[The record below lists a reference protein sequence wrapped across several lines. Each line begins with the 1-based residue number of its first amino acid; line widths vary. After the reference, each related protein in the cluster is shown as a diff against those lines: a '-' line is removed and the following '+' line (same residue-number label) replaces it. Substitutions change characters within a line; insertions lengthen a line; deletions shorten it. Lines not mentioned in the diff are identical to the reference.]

1 MALTISH
8 GSITGEGKPLELSD
22 LWELVTQE
30 NLPDGMLNLVEK
42 EIIGRLQQVNYYGG
56 RPLARIPG

>member
-30 NLPDGMLNLVEK
+30 NLPDGMLNPKIKGLN
-42 EIIGRLQQVNYYGG
+42 GRYKNGQF
-56 RPLARIPG
+56 